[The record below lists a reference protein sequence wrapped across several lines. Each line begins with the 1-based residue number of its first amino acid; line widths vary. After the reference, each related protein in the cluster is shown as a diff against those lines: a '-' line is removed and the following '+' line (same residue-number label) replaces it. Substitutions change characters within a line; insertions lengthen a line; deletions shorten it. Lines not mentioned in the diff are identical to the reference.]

1 MPVPVQTNDGV
12 AFATRGDVV
21 YVVYNAAARL
31 HRSKWLFDQTDAVLA
46 RCPEGILVFMIIL
59 PSSSPPDAATRRENV
74 VRMRKLGASLRRC
87 VTVPVGD
94 DLHMA
99 VVRTVMR
106 ALGVIQGSGRVQRVE
121 KNIVHGIRSVIEA
134 RGPRT
139 PTAEELET
147 DLRTMYNA
155 LRVDFRT
162 NVPLATSA

>member
-31 HRSKWLFDQTDAVLA
+31 HRSRWLFDLTDAVVA
-46 RCPEGILVFMIIL
+46 RSPEGIIVFMIIL
-59 PSSSPPDAATRRENV
+59 PSSTPPDAATRRENV
-74 VRMRKLGASLRRC
+74 VRMRKFGTALRRC

-94 DLHMA
+94 DLHA
-99 VVRTVMR
+99 AIVRTVMR

-121 KNIVHGIRSVIEA
+121 NSIARGVNSVLEA
-134 RGPRT
+134 AGPRT

-155 LRVDFRT
+155 LGVDFRT
-162 NVPLATSA
+162 HAAFATTA